1 MFLHKSG
8 LVVAESGTNSPR
20 SGFSFLPTS
29 DGIALYGGYCNEY
42 TKGKRPVGV
51 ILDDTWLLKMTLDP
65 ALPTPLALKWE
76 RRKTVSSTHMPT
88 AHAGC
93 RMALWLAKSTGV
105 MFGWVTDE
113 ERVEEGL
120 ESAFWNDLYGY
131 QLGGNGR
138 WIAMHLKRPKKK
150 GGGKKKQPK
159 RGGVTSTL
167 ATQPNPEPE
176 HDDDAGPDDPNSTR
190 PMPRYNA
197 MLAVLRNT
205 LYIYGG
211 IFELGTREYTLDDF
225 YTLQLDKLDPFV
237 CLKSSGIVIPTEA
250 EESSDD
256 EHEEGEGGGSDK
268 DEGEDEDSEG
278 VSDSEDE
285 SGEEPEGVIETDAKP
300 GAPSETLEAE
310 MPVDKDLRARATVF
324 MGVAERNT
332 TRSAEDVISTPAP
345 GETLAT
351 FYARSRKYWAQKA
364 HQEQAS
370 DSRSKQLRRDGFGLA
385 EARYGESIMPGFW
398 LSRAQS
404 EMKLQAGRDGG
415 CLNGIAEKLEAERA
429 AAQEFIDMA
438 EPLAEE
444 QALREQYTEAG
455 FHDWRQGRKGRKAVL
470 HFKKHWKELAEHPR
484 IAARITE
491 GDAQRNKQSNLEYLL
506 SKKIGFLKHPV
517 QELELNYPTTKG
529 KVYSEEEDRYLL
541 CRLNHYGMLA
551 EDVYE
556 RIKRDISEFPVFRFD
571 WFFKSRSTQEV

>member
-159 RGGVTSTL
+159 RGGVMQSTLDHDEELEDDDATQVTSTL

-176 HDDDAGPDDPNSTR
+176 HDDNAGPDDPNSTR

-205 LYIYGG
+205 FYGG

-237 CLKSSGIVIPTEA
+237 CLKSSGIVISTEA

-256 EHEEGEGGGSDK
+256 EHEEGGGGGSDK

-285 SGEEPEGVIETDAKP
+285 RRRRRKTKGKDKKGRREVEDSGEEPEGVIETDAKP
-300 GAPSETLEAE
+300 GAPSEALEAE
-310 MPVDKDLRARATVF
+310 MPVDKDLRAQATVF

-385 EARYGESIMPGFW
+385 EARYGESIIPGFW

-404 EMKLQAGRDGG
+404 EMKVQAGRDGG
-415 CLNGIAEKLEAERA
+415 VGG
-429 AAQEFIDMA
+429 QS
-438 EPLAEE
+438 
-444 QALREQYTEAG
+444 
-455 FHDWRQGRKGRKAVL
+455 
-470 HFKKHWKELAEHPR
+470 
-484 IAARITE
+484 
-491 GDAQRNKQSNLEYLL
+491 RN
-506 SKKIGFLKHPV
+506 H
-517 QELELNYPTTKG
+517 
-529 KVYSEEEDRYLL
+529 R
-541 CRLNHYGMLA
+541 
-551 EDVYE
+551 
-556 RIKRDISEFPVFRFD
+556 
-571 WFFKSRSTQEV
+571 